1 MTSLMMSL
9 GAWNWLIAG
18 MILLGL
24 ELIAPGMFLLWLG
37 IAALAVGVISFGV
50 DWSWQTQA
58 IAFALLSAAMVP
70 LWRRMARSGAPTSG
84 AGGVFLN
91 RRADELVGREFV
103 LEKPIVDGFGT
114 VRVDDTVWRVSGAD
128 CPAGTRIR
136 VTRADG
142 AMLFAEKV

>member
-1 MTSLMMSL
+1 MTGIITSL

-18 MILLGL
+18 MVLLGL

-37 IAALAVGVISFGV
+37 IAAMAVGVISFGV
-50 DWSWQTQA
+50 DWSWQAQA

-70 LWRRMARSGAPTSG
+70 LWRRVARGAPSSGADGT
-84 AGGVFLN
+84 FLN

-103 LEKPIVDGFGT
+103 LDKPIIDGFGT
-114 VRVDDTVWRVSGAD
+114 VRVDDTVWRISGAD

-136 VTRADG
+136 VKRADG